1 MNNIGKYE
9 KSVAKSMLKKL
20 LALNLIDENEFRM
33 LVDNISLDIEKKLC
47 VMHS

>member
-1 MNNIGKYE
+1 MSNIGKYE
-9 KSVAKSMLKKL
+9 KSIAKSMLRKL

-33 LVDNISLDIEKKLC
+33 FADNISMDIDKKLC